1 MAPKRKAGDVPKAVA
16 GLRAKLA
23 ERNMEVTSENL
34 RTLQKEMGQG
44 ILKAG
49 FTNLSESLTA
59 IGKGSEYKDLR
70 GDAAKREHL
79 ARYIMDP
86 DKVLGTFTTTVSA
99 ETNDLYQELW
109 LTEEQLEDELKSK
122 KNAEIKISKAEKRL
136 HDDPDLA
143 AGGVHVYQ
151 YWRKRTD
158 HSAKTKQAASVT
170 KEASLTAEQG
180 DLVAA
185 DMIRSLKRKRSNS
198 AVPEPIKKKA
208 VKIKNEPAEK
218 GEMTAEEAAEARE
231 AKLLADASK
240 DFVNKVNEVKKL
252 KDKLHR
258 ELGEVALVE
267 KNWRRKKIVGAMAR
281 FFSSRRKPKSK

>member
-86 DKVLGTFTTTVSA
+86 DKVLGTSTTTVSV

-109 LTEEQLEDELKSK
+109 LTEEQLEDEPKSK
-122 KNAEIKISKAEKRL
+122 KNAEIKMNKAKNNCTATKTWPRKESMSTRTGGNAPITLPRL
-136 HDDPDLA
+136 SRQL
-143 AGGVHVYQ
+143 Q
-151 YWRKRTD
+151 
-158 HSAKTKQAASVT
+158 
-170 KEASLTAEQG
+170 L
-180 DLVAA
+180 
-185 DMIRSLKRKRSNS
+185 
-198 AVPEPIKKKA
+198 
-208 VKIKNEPAEK
+208 
-218 GEMTAEEAAEARE
+218 
-231 AKLLADASK
+231 
-240 DFVNKVNEVKKL
+240 
-252 KDKLHR
+252 
-258 ELGEVALVE
+258 
-267 KNWRRKKIVGAMAR
+267 RRKHR
-281 FFSSRRKPKSK
+281 